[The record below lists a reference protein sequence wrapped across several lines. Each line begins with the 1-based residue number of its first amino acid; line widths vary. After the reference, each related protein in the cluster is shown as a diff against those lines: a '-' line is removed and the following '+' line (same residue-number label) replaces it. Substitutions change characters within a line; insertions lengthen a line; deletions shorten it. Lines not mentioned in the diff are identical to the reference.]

1 MKFNSKTAEVY
12 IPNGL
17 PLEQALART
26 THLCIAAHQDDIEI
40 MAAQPIL
47 ACFHQAEKA
56 FTGVVVTDGR
66 GSPRDGLYKEY
77 TDEAMRLVRF
87 GEQRKAADVGEYAA
101 QVLLDYPSKMV
112 KDPTR
117 NELVEDL
124 ITLLRAT
131 KPKVVYTH
139 NLADKHDT
147 HVAVSLRLIQAL
159 RHLEPAERPAQV
171 IGCEIWRSLDWMVD
185 SEKFVMDVS
194 EHQNLQAALL
204 GVFDSQI
211 AGGKRYDAAAL
222 SRRLANATFFES
234 HAVDKSNGL
243 IFGMD
248 LTPLIQDL
256 SLDISS
262 YVLEYINHFSQDV
275 TSRIGRLSA
284 SANSSAER

>member
-1 MKFNSKTAEVY
+1 MKFNSETAEIF

-17 PLEQALART
+17 PVEQALART
-26 THLCIAAHQDDIEI
+26 THLCVAAHQDDIEI

-47 ACFHQAEKA
+47 ECFHQPDKA
-56 FTGVVVTDGR
+56 FTGVVVTDGH
-66 GSPRDGLYKEY
+66 GSPRDGLYKNF

-87 GEQRKAADVGEYAA
+87 SEQRKAADVGEYAA
-101 QVLLDYPSKMV
+101 MVLLDYSSKVV
-112 KDPTR
+112 KDSAR
-117 NELVEDL
+117 KDLVEDL

-131 KPKVVYTH
+131 KPQVIYTH

-159 RHLEPAERPAQV
+159 RCLEPAERPEKV
-171 IGCEIWRSLDWMVD
+171 IGCEIWRSLDWIVD
-185 SEKFVMDVS
+185 TEKIVMDVS

-211 AGGKRYDAAAL
+211 AGGKRYDTAAMG
-222 SRRLANATFFES
+222 RRLANATFFES

-248 LTPLIQDL
+248 LTPLFQDS
-256 SLDISS
+256 SLDISQ
-262 YVLEYINHFSQDV
+262 YILGYIDRFSQDV
-275 TSRIGRLSA
+275 TLRLERLSQ
-284 SANSSAER
+284 SADSSVET